1 MFVTVDVK
9 HRCFRYS
16 KFASLNHLYM
26 LEMVQPGFTFNHAI
40 ESAFIWTMEG
50 WWHFLPIHLLILV
63 PTGFWTT
70 LARLIHSLCGACVV
84 RTEVIVC
91 APRRLFHSTWG
102 MLATKGLGHVW
113 DQIVLWLFG
122 LVYQFS
128 LELKIPIQIW
138 KLSVRMGVCLTT
150 RVAQCDDICGFFPAA
165 ISSQIWLKR
174 STLATRPEIK
184 NGPWF
189 QFSRQSSN
197 TCGFRCWSRRS
208 PTGNPL
214 SIIPRHPRE
223 RLEDEIPNTWRFGS
237 LISQKGMDY
246 IQSDQDLWVDVGI
259 WLTPQKWYPSCN
271 YLVLIE
277 KKMRESIRH
286 CKRLEVSWHI
296 DTLQVSRV
304 YGCHMCS
311 GQGQGFARA
320 PESWNLRN
328 RHFITCV
335 TCVER
340 DGACVIDI

>member
-9 HRCFRYS
+9 HWCFRYS

-150 RVAQCDDICGFFPAA
+150 RVAQCDDICVFFSCSHFKPNMTQEEYTGDEARN
-165 ISSQIWLKR
+165 QKR
-174 STLATRPEIK
+174 SMVSIFKAT
-184 NGPWF
+184 
-189 QFSRQSSN
+189 
-197 TCGFRCWSRRS
+197 
-208 PTGNPL
+208 
-214 SIIPRHPRE
+214 
-223 RLEDEIPNTWRFGS
+223 
-237 LISQKGMDY
+237 
-246 IQSDQDLWVDVGI
+246 
-259 WLTPQKWYPSCN
+259 
-271 YLVLIE
+271 
-277 KKMRESIRH
+277 
-286 CKRLEVSWHI
+286 
-296 DTLQVSRV
+296 
-304 YGCHMCS
+304 
-311 GQGQGFARA
+311 
-320 PESWNLRN
+320 
-328 RHFITCV
+328 
-335 TCVER
+335 
-340 DGACVIDI
+340 